1 MRPLPKPQA
10 FYDTLTEAF
19 AEVLRNCMDQ
29 QEMQL
34 PFIVTITGANGNKL
48 TLRFDGPEEG
58 TEVLSRGDDEMA
70 MPFDMVI
77 TDKAGTALHAELSVE
92 TDLLH

>member
-1 MRPLPKPQA
+1 MRPLPEPQA
-10 FYDTLTEAF
+10 CYDTLTEAF
-19 AEVLRNCMDQ
+19 AEVLRNCMEQ
-29 QEMQL
+29 QQMQL

-58 TEVLSRGDDEMA
+58 TEVLHGGGDDMA

-77 TDKAGTALHAELSVE
+77 TDKAGTALHAELCVE
-92 TDLLH
+92 GDSLH